1 MALPALVEEK
11 LDALPATS
19 GVYLF
24 KDRAG
29 TVIYVG
35 KAKSLRSRVRS
46 YFQEGSSDTRYFVP
60 LLHRTVGDLDTVVT
74 NSEKEAA
81 ILENLLIKQ
90 HRPRFNIKLRD
101 DKEYPSLKLDPRVA
115 WPRLMVVRTP
125 GNEGARYFGPYHSAT
140 AARRTLHL
148 VNKHFQL
155 RTCTDSELKSRKRPC
170 LQHQIKRCPAPC
182 VYEVDT
188 GFYAEQVRAVALFLE
203 GRHDELS
210 AELETRMK
218 AAAIAMRFELAAV
231 YRDQLH
237 AIEKVRENQRVV
249 TVERGSRDV
258 IGLFRE
264 GDLAEIALLKVRDGK
279 LNDVATFGL
288 KNVEMPDEEV
298 IAAFLSQHYGRG
310 EQRATANAPEGIDL
324 FSVPDE
330 ILVACLPD
338 GAAGV
343 EEWLGERAKKSVKIL
358 RPQRGPKVALLEM
371 AQENAKHAF
380 AEKRRASNDV
390 TERLAQMQ
398 ERLRLPMLPRRIE
411 CCDISHL
418 GGGDTVGAIVA
429 MKDGEPDKARYR
441 TYHVRTV
448 GKEARTDEP
457 TRYQTSSN
465 PAIGD
470 DYGAMYEVLAR
481 RFRRGVA
488 ARAEDA
494 AATALRASQPGT
506 TSTEGTSAESTADA
520 DAIKDAKEGD
530 WELPDLFVVDGGR
543 GQLGVALTAARDL
556 GLHDLA
562 IVALAKEKENVMGDT
577 LVDRV
582 YLPGQKNP
590 IPLRSHSSS
599 LFFLARL
606 RDEAHRFSNRG
617 REKLGTSRRMRST
630 LDDVKGIGKGTKAA
644 LLRTLGTLTAVRTA
658 TDEALLAV
666 PGVTRRHVV
675 ALRAH
680 FHEPTPLEEEP
691 TKLAP

>member
-1 MALPALVEEK
+1 MTLPALVEEK
-11 LDALPATS
+11 LDALPVTA

-24 KDRAG
+24 KDRSG
-29 TVIYVG
+29 KVVYVG
-35 KAKSLRSRVRS
+35 KAKSLRARVRS
-46 YFQEGSSDTRYFVP
+46 YFQEGSSDTRYFIP

-90 HRPRFNIKLRD
+90 HRPRFNVKLRD

-115 WPRLMVVRTP
+115 WPRLTVVRTP

-155 RTCTDSELKSRKRPC
+155 RTCTDADLRSRKRPC

-182 VYEVDT
+182 VYEVDA

-210 AELETRMK
+210 AELGARMK
-218 AAAIAMRFELAAV
+218 AAAGAMRFELAAV

-258 IGLFRE
+258 VGLFRE
-264 GDLAEIALLKVRDGK
+264 GELAEIALLKVRDGK
-279 LNDVATFGL
+279 LSDVATFGL

-310 EQRATANAPEGIDL
+310 EVPATANAPEGVDL

-330 ILVACLPD
+330 ILVGALPD
-338 GAAGV
+338 GADGV
-343 EEWLGERAKKSVKIL
+343 EEWLSDRAKKKVRLL
-358 RPQRGPKVALLEM
+358 RPQRGPKLALLEM
-371 AQENAKHAF
+371 ADENAKHAF
-380 AEKRRASNDV
+380 AEKRRASDDV

-398 ERLRLPMLPRRIE
+398 ERLRLPLLPRRIE

-429 MKDGEPDKARYR
+429 LRDGEPDKARYR

-448 GKEARTDEP
+448 GKDATIEGHARYE
-457 TRYQTSSN
+457 TSQN

-488 ARAEDA
+488 ARAEEPRDA
-494 AATALRASQPGT
+494 EGETARDGRD
-506 TSTEGTSAESTADA
+506 AE
-520 DAIKDAKEGD
+520 

-543 GQLGVALTAARDL
+543 GQLAVALTAARDL
-556 GLHDLA
+556 GLHDLP
-562 IVALAKEKENVMGDT
+562 IVALAKEKENVLGDT

-590 IPLRSHSSS
+590 IPLRSHSAS

-617 REKLGTSRRMRST
+617 REKLGTSKRMRSS
-630 LDDVKGIGKGTKAA
+630 LDDVKGIGKATKVA
-644 LLRTLGTLTAVRTA
+644 LLKTLGTLTAVRTA
-658 TDEALLAV
+658 SDEALLAV
-666 PGVTRRHVV
+666 PGVNRRHVA

-680 FHEPTPLEEEP
+680 FTEATPLEDPP
-691 TKLAP
+691 T

>member
-11 LDALPATS
+11 LDALPVTS

-24 KDRAG
+24 KDKAG
-29 TVIYVG
+29 TVVYVG

-74 NSEKEAA
+74 KTEKEAA

-90 HRPRFNIKLRD
+90 HRPRFNVKLRD
-101 DKEYPSLKLDPRVA
+101 DKEYPSLKLDPRVS
-115 WPRLMVVRTP
+115 WPRLTVVRTP
-125 GNEGARYFGPYHSAT
+125 GSEGARYFGPYHSAT

-155 RTCTDSELKSRKRPC
+155 RTCTDAELKSRRRPC

-182 VYEVDT
+182 VYEVDP

-210 AELETRMK
+210 SELQARMRT
-218 AAAIAMRFELAAV
+218 AAGAMRFELAAV

-249 TVERGSRDV
+249 TVEKGSRDV
-258 IGLFRE
+258 VGLYRE

-279 LNDVATFGL
+279 LSDVATFAL
-288 KNVEMPDEEV
+288 KNVELPDEEV
-298 IAAFLSQHYGRG
+298 VSAFLSQHYGRG
-310 EQRATANAPEGIDL
+310 EQRASADAPEGIDL

-330 ILVACLPD
+330 ILVGCVPD
-338 GAAGV
+338 GVEGV
-343 EEWLGERAKKSVKIL
+343 EEWLGDRAKKKVKIL
-358 RPQRGPKVALLEM
+358 RPQRGPKLALLEM
-371 AQENAKHAF
+371 ANDNAKHAF
-380 AEKRRASNDV
+380 AEKRRASDDV

-398 ERLRLPMLPRRIE
+398 ERLRLPLFPRRIE

-441 TYHVRTV
+441 TFHVRTV
-448 GKEARTDEP
+448 GKDAPKDGASP
-457 TRYQTSSN
+457 RYETSVD

-481 RFRRGVA
+481 RFRRGLAAREVEVA
-488 ARAEDA
+488 ATEAGADDA
-494 AATALRASQPGT
+494 V
-506 TSTEGTSAESTADA
+506 ES
-520 DAIKDAKEGD
+520 KDGD
-530 WELPDLFVVDGGR
+530 WDLPDLFVVDGGR

-556 GLHDLA
+556 GLHDLP

-590 IPLRSHSSS
+590 IPLRSHSAS

-617 REKLGTSRRMRST
+617 REKLGTSKRMRSS
-630 LDDVKGIGKGTKAA
+630 LDDVKGIGKTTKVA
-644 LLRTLGTLTAVRTA
+644 LLKSLGTLAAVRSA

-666 PGVTRRHVV
+666 PGVNRRHVA

-680 FHEPTPLEEEP
+680 FAESTPLDPAP
-691 TKLAP
+691 TELAASPADPADSPE